1 MHSHLPDES
10 KGAIPIIEPIAV
22 LRERKVS
29 TSAILI
35 ISQPNKMLST
45 RAADAW
51 APIIEKPLLSNALV
65 DKIREVC
72 GTE

>member
-10 KGAIPIIEPIAV
+10 KGNSIIEPIAV

-29 TSAILI
+29 TPAILI

-51 APIIEKPLLSNALV
+51 APIIEEPLLSNALV